1 MNDDMNG
8 DEAMQRFEDLGR
20 KLFQAPKESVDEEE
34 AEDITQDE
42 PQADE

>member
-1 MNDDMNG
+1 MQDDIDG

-20 KLFQAPKESVDEEE
+20 KLFQAPKEEAEET
-34 AEDITQDE
+34 EDITGEE

>member
-1 MNDDMNG
+1 MNDNVDG

-20 KLFQAPKESVDEEE
+20 KLFQAPQEQADDTADSTE
-34 AEDITQDE
+34 DE